1 MSIETAIAATAA
13 IPVPKPVQW
22 LGGSYTIAVSSPGAS
37 LGAFESVIAAGEGP
51 PLHVHHGEDEAIQV
65 IDGDVDFWLDG
76 QITRLGSGQGVFLPR
91 SVPHCFR
98 VAGHR
103 PARLLG
109 MVTPG
114 GFEGFFAAA
123 AAAGVGPHDPGALA
137 AFGRQWRV
145 EFLGPPPFAR

>member
-1 MSIETAIAATAA
+1 MNIETALAAA
-13 IPVPKPVQW
+13 KPVAAHW
-22 LGGSYTIAVSSPGAS
+22 LGITYTIAVTGQGAS
-37 LGAFESVIAAGEGP
+37 LGAFESAFPAGEGP
-51 PLHVHHGEDEAIQV
+51 PLHVHHEDEAIHV
-65 IDGDVDFWLDG
+65 IDGDVDFCLDG